1 MANSIV
7 TTVARQKLVK
17 ARAGVIALPPIMG
30 MAFGDGGV
38 TEDGVVLIP
47 GEELKNELFRKT
59 IDGFKVI
66 TSTCYRYTCTLEK
79 SELEGVS
86 ISEIGLY
93 DSEGDLIAIKNFR
106 RKEKDGDMEMQF
118 DIDDQF

>member
-7 TTVARQKLVK
+7 TTLARQKLVK
-17 ARAGVIALPPIMG
+17 ARAGVIELPPIIG

-38 TEDGVVLIP
+38 TENGAVLMP
-47 GEELKNELFRKT
+47 DEALKNELFRKE
-59 IDGFKVI
+59 IDGFKEI
-66 TSTCYRYTCTLEK
+66 TSTCYRYTCILDKT
-79 SELEGVS
+79 ELEGAA
-86 ISEIGLY
+86 ISEVGLY
-93 DSEGDLIAIKNFR
+93 DAEGDIIAIKNFK